1 MNPAAR
7 SPLEGCLDIELACRG
22 ERVERVVIQSAR
34 PLLAS
39 RLLENVAPDEALRR
53 IPRVFSI
60 CATAQCEAALRACE
74 QALGLT
80 PSPAQRRARD
90 MLVWMETARE
100 HLLRILL
107 DWPGFLDEPG
117 PGERLPQVMRLLPD
131 LRRALFG
138 EAQPFR
144 LDGRPAI
151 DLAALTGAIDA
162 LRSLTAQV
170 LGSGGDLSSPLRSRT
185 AFDAWL
191 ARGDALPARL
201 LHRVREL
208 GWQGLGGTHE
218 AWLPALDAE
227 VLRARLAMPGADAF
241 VAAPDW
247 QGTHCETTA
256 LERQRRQP
264 LVADLLANEGNGL
277 LTRLVARL
285 VELEDIPKRLER
297 DRLALEWDEACGDS
311 AAPVAGGNGLA
322 QVEAARG
329 RLIHYVEIARG
340 AVRRFRIL
348 APTEWNFHP
357 AGVAAQ
363 GLLTLCGDDEA
374 VLRRQAAL
382 WINAVDP
389 CVGFHLRRTVH
400 A

>member
-1 MNPAAR
+1 MNPTAR

-22 ERVERVVIQSAR
+22 ARVERVVIQSGR
-34 PLLAS
+34 PLHAS
-39 RLLENVAPDEALRR
+39 RLLENVAPDEALKR

-80 PSPAQRRARD
+80 PSPAQRRARS

-107 DWPGFLDEPG
+107 DWPGFLDEPV

-151 DLAALTGAIDA
+151 DFTALIGAIDA
-162 LRSLTAQV
+162 LRVLTAQV
-170 LGSGGDLSSPLRSRT
+170 LGSDGGLSSPLHSRT

-201 LHRVREL
+201 LRHVREL
-208 GWQGLGGTHE
+208 GWQGLGCTQE

-227 VLRARLAMPGADAF
+227 ALRTRLATPDTDAF

-247 QGTHCETTA
+247 QGAHYETTA

-285 VELEDIPKRLER
+285 VELEDIPKQLER
-297 DRLALEWDEACGDS
+297 ARLALERDDACGDG
-311 AAPVAGGNGLA
+311 AAAGAIGDGLA

-340 AVRRFRIL
+340 AIRRFRIL

-382 WINAVDP
+382 WINAIDP